1 MSDKIDIK
9 RISRV
14 DIVANE
20 RLYLT
25 TDGRVVKEGD
35 KDASSLLAAKGQLIP
50 EFLVKKLKLD
60 ELVDK
65 PKESTEPTARQ
76 TRIEK
81 PVTR

>member
-35 KDASSLLAAKGQLIP
+35 KEASSLLAAKGQLIP
-50 EFLVKKLKLD
+50 EYLVKKLGLD
-60 ELVDK
+60 KIVDK
-65 PKESTEPTARQ
+65 PSEPTEPSAKQ
-76 TRIEK
+76 TRVEK